1 MEKFKTLVHCRGME
15 DESGD
20 QFVAYFLPNEE
31 TLRKRKREEED
42 LSKISNE
49 DEYVFFEIYTNSD
62 SKFRIVTKFFF
73 DTD

>member
-1 MEKFKTLVHCRGME
+1 ME

-42 LSKISNE
+42 LLKISND
-49 DEYVFFEIYTNSD
+49 DEYVLFELPTN
-62 SKFRIVTKFFF
+62 IGQITNLE
-73 DTD
+73 